1 MWFKLTVL
9 LMSFV
14 SYRHWC
20 FINRLCITLHRH
32 RLNLNFVSIF
42 LMKYHWILEIYIYT
56 VYVLYKYKLKVL
68 EVIYNICV
76 CIASCLYTR
85 YRTHT
90 THFVN
95 STYNIVFL
103 IYICFKD
110 MQTCWISSMYVACT
124 NQYALNQY
132 SLRYLSPWSSIVV
145 GLIEIPVW
153 GSETF

>member
-1 MWFKLTVL
+1 MPLQIVL
-9 LMSFV
+9 VLGKNKPFSLFNLYLQTTMSF
-14 SYRHWC
+14 S
-20 FINRLCITLHRH
+20 
-32 RLNLNFVSIF
+32 
-42 LMKYHWILEIYIYT
+42 
-56 VYVLYKYKLKVL
+56 VLYKYKLKVL

-110 MQTCWISSMYVACT
+110 IQTSWISSMYVACT
-124 NQYALNQY
+124 NQYPTNQY
-132 SLRYLSPWSSIVV
+132 SLCYLSPESSMLRVYHQRSESCGFDSRQ
-145 GLIEIPVW
+145 GLRNVLI
-153 GSETF
+153 GLK